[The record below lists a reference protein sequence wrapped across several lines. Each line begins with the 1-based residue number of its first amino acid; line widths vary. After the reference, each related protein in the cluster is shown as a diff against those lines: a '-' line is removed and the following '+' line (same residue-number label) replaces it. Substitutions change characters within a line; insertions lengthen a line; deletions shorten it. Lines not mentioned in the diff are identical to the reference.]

1 MATASTHED
10 PTDTPVSLMPVSNKL
25 QDRMDTLRDVI
36 DSKKS
41 LVRLV
46 SEEMKQLIEQKAQMI
61 ISELEAIWEDTN
73 QRLKLKRD
81 EIHRKIQDLNKL
93 KMKMEI
99 ILKELG
105 QTPRFNQI
113 DDQIESV
120 KREMDIDIPFVK
132 LNWKVEQ
139 LRDDINTLCS
149 CKQRIVKF
157 RKDIP
162 IPLKWSTCDRGV
174 GNNQLKDPLG
184 IAVDPITDRI
194 YVADISTNR
203 VQLFSRDGHWIRCLR
218 DEQMLRPKLIHITYY
233 SILVQCNYVVVKFNR
248 STLRKETI
256 YKTNNFLS
264 GICTD
269 SMNVFVG
276 LYEEIELM
284 KLTTDL
290 KQVKRIPLLTEFKRR
305 DTRLRDISLARDVI
319 YVALT
324 TTQYP
329 IQAFSKEG
337 ILLRCVVPE
346 DMLGAIRYVCLDTQ
360 LNILVTDRKSSDIKI
375 FSNEGQLISK
385 IGREGT
391 VAGAFTS
398 IGGIAVD
405 ELYSIVV
412 ADEKSH
418 NMLQVF
424 SPL

>member
-81 EIHRKIQDLNKL
+81 EVHRKIQDLNKL

-113 DDQIESV
+113 DEQIESV

-149 CKQRIVKF
+149 CEQRIVKF
-157 RKDIP
+157 GEDIP
-162 IPLKWSTCDRGV
+162 IPLKWSTCDRGE
-174 GNNQLKDPLG
+174 GNNQLKDPWG

-194 YVADISTNR
+194 YVADISANR
-203 VQLFSRDGHWIRCLR
+203 VQIFSRDGHWIRCLR
-218 DEQMLRPKLIHITYY
+218 DEQMLQPKLIHITYY

-290 KQVKRIPLLTEFKRR
+290 KQVKRIPLLTEFKEEI
-305 DTRLRDISLARDVI
+305 LGYEISH
-319 YVALT
+319 
-324 TTQYP
+324 
-329 IQAFSKEG
+329 
-337 ILLRCVVPE
+337 LLE
-346 DMLGAIRYVCLDTQ
+346 M
-360 LNILVTDRKSSDIKI
+360 
-375 FSNEGQLISK
+375 
-385 IGREGT
+385 
-391 VAGAFTS
+391 
-398 IGGIAVD
+398 
-405 ELYSIVV
+405 
-412 ADEKSH
+412 
-418 NMLQVF
+418 
-424 SPL
+424 